1 MTTALIYVR
10 QSRTDEASVSL
21 DVQEAACRRIAD
33 VAKADRVELYRDEDV
48 SGGTERRPRYQAM
61 LRRIADA
68 KGTADVA
75 VVAAFDLSRVSRDA
89 EVLLRFHGLMTAK
102 PWIAVRFADGMP
114 FGSTAI
120 ERAMFGN
127 SAVFAE
133 WHKNVTSEK
142 IRAAYQ
148 HRNARGAATGMP
160 PYGYRRSPRLPG
172 SRVEFEVVEEEARVV
187 RRIFELYATG
197 EHSAKAV
204 CERLHAESIERSRA
218 RSVHGW
224 LPDAVV
230 DVLGNVAYIGK
241 TYSISRARR
250 EGDVIDAE
258 WAPTVDAALFAR
270 VQALM
275 GDRRVFR
282 VSAPAEY
289 AFARLVVCAGCGNF
303 MRATRTHGLV
313 YYYCRRDVPTEDR
326 CPAHSVREESLEAWA
341 DALFARIERLQPADF
356 ARAVRTA
363 GERRQTPSGS
373 AESVTRSLERLEK
386 MFLWGHKGEDA
397 YRKERAR
404 LDALRDEL
412 TRAAAPTSP
421 VIARLSGVGR
431 AWAHGRPPERRA
443 LLRALF
449 ERLYVDHG
457 TVARYVARRE
467 YREEVEELVG
477 RAVGNGLEY
486 VEPGSLTVSEGRGKG
501 GIRTLEGALHPL
513 PA

>member
-68 KGTADVA
+68 KGAADVA

-160 PYGYRRSPRLPG
+160 PYGYRRRPRAIG
-172 SRVEFEVVEEEARVV
+172 SRVEFEVVDEEARVV

-204 CERLHAESIERSRA
+204 SQQLHGLQRA
-218 RSVHGW
+218 RGRSALGW
-224 LPDAVV
+224 LPDTVV
-230 DVLGNVAYIGK
+230 DTLSNVAYIGK

-250 EGDVIDAE
+250 
-258 WAPTVDAALFAR
+258 
-270 VQALM
+270 
-275 GDRRVFR
+275 
-282 VSAPAEY
+282 
-289 AFARLVVCAGCGNF
+289 
-303 MRATRTHGLV
+303 
-313 YYYCRRDVPTEDR
+313 
-326 CPAHSVREESLEAWA
+326 
-341 DALFARIERLQPADF
+341 
-356 ARAVRTA
+356 
-363 GERRQTPSGS
+363 
-373 AESVTRSLERLEK
+373 
-386 MFLWGHKGEDA
+386 
-397 YRKERAR
+397 
-404 LDALRDEL
+404 
-412 TRAAAPTSP
+412 
-421 VIARLSGVGR
+421 
-431 AWAHGRPPERRA
+431 
-443 LLRALF
+443 
-449 ERLYVDHG
+449 
-457 TVARYVARRE
+457 
-467 YREEVEELVG
+467 
-477 RAVGNGLEY
+477 
-486 VEPGSLTVSEGRGKG
+486 
-501 GIRTLEGALHPL
+501 
-513 PA
+513 